1 MLAASKAPSKTK
13 QNELFAMEVNKMTKM
28 HLVYIMY
35 ERAKA
40 KLQSK
45 GIKDANVTKIFM
57 TVLANF
63 ALKQLL
69 TDNISLYESGFF
81 GPGSGDLLDAAYK

>member
-81 GPGSGDLLDAAYK
+81 GPGSGDLLNAAYK

>member
-1 MLAASKAPSKTK
+1 MLAESKAPSKTK
-13 QNELFAMEVNKMTKM
+13 QNELFAMEVNRMTKL
-28 HLVYIMY
+28 HIVYIMY

-40 KLQSK
+40 KLQSR
-45 GIKDANVTKIFM
+45 GIQDANVTKIFM

-69 TDNISLYESGFF
+69 TDNVSLYESGFF